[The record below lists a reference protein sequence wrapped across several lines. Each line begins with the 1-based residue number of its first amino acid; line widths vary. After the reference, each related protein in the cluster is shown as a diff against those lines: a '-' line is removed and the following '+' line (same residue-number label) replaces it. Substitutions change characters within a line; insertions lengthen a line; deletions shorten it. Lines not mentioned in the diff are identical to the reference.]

1 MPLAAQE
8 TTRRRPPQREPLR
21 EPTLD
26 ELFELL
32 ELFELFELQAV
43 AGLLPNLWQRVPTV
57 VETPEDVVDG
67 RQIPPV
73 RAVRQR
79 L

>member
-32 ELFELFELQAV
+32 ELFELQAV
-43 AGLLPNLWQRVPTV
+43 AGLLPTV

-79 L
+79 LEDQAVLAWN